1 MPDSTPEMQTIV
13 RLLIEF
19 ETILLEN
26 GVVENVIT
34 KAQPSPGS
42 SVRICSPVSIS

>member
-1 MPDSTPEMQTIV
+1 MSISTPEMQTIV

-26 GVVENVIT
+26 GVLASDFVLCVCR
-34 KAQPSPGS
+34 KK
-42 SVRICSPVSIS
+42 